1 MCPLLPVLTEADEQ
15 QPNEMEVAEHSVRID
30 LIPPRRHLMIW
41 ELTLLLDLVGEVG
54 MRGQGYVLIVPLSMK
69 GRGRIV
75 ISVDFPLVGRSAE
88 EVDMV

>member
-1 MCPLLPVLTEADEQ
+1 
-15 QPNEMEVAEHSVRID
+15 
-30 LIPPRRHLMIW
+30 MIW
-41 ELTLLLDLVGEVG
+41 ESTLLLDLVEEVE

-88 EVDMV
+88 ELKMVCYLWSTQEGRWKKGTRPVKRRRGKAVSKA